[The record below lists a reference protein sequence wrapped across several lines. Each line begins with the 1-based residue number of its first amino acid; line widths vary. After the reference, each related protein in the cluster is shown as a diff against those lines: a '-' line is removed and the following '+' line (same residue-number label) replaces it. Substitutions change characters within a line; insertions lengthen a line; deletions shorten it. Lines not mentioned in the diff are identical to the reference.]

1 MNLNKATGIIL
12 KKKEVNEK
20 DIIIEVILKTRE
32 NIYTKKKFIIHGIL
46 KSKKRN
52 PIIAEIGNLV
62 SIDFYNKPDN
72 EILNIKEINLIDR
85 FDELKTNYEDFYL
98 TSFILGISYY
108 ASLSDNSLKE
118 LYILLLSALNFLKS
132 YKKEPGSYSEILNFI
147 NKYKIQLKNLVFL
160 FYILRIL
167 KIMGYI
173 GDLNFCTHCNK
184 PIIEKAKWQKE
195 IYFFCEHCDSTANKI
210 DFIYLQIIKF
220 TNQYK
225 FNIFIKKLE
234 ELINQF
240 HLQND
245 FLQFIEPMENKIEL
259 YLKEIF
265 NHYNTNRIRI
275 FH

>member
-20 DIIIEVILKTRE
+20 DVIIEVILKTIE
-32 NIYTKKKFIIHGIL
+32 NIYTKKKFIIHGML

-62 SIDFYNKPDN
+62 SIDFYDKSNY
-72 EILNIKEINLIDR
+72 EILNIKEINLVDR

-98 TSFILGISYY
+98 ISILLNISHY

-118 LYILLLSALNFLKS
+118 LYILILSALNFLKS
-132 YKKEPGSYSEILNFI
+132 YKKEPELYLDIVNFI
-147 NKYKIQLKNLVFL
+147 NKYNIQLKNLVFL

-184 PIIEKAKWQKE
+184 PIMEKAKWQKE
-195 IYFFCEHCDSTANKI
+195 IYFFCEHCDPTANKI

-240 HLQND
+240 YIQND
-245 FLQFIEPMENKIEL
+245 FLQFIEPMENKIES
-259 YLKEIF
+259 YLNEIF
-265 NHYNTNRIRI
+265 DNYNTNRIKI